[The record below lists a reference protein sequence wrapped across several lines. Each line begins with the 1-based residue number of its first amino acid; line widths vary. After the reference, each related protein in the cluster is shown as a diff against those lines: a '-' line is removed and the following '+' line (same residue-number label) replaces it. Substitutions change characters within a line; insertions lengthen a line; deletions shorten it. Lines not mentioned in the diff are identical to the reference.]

1 MTLYVNKKQLD
12 LTAMQLHEQLRGLRP
27 DPYAERIAL
36 QFFFVFAFLFC
47 FYRLFASNEKMR
59 LSVINWFVLKASR
72 TATDGIC

>member
-36 QFFFVFAFLFC
+36 QFFFVFAF
-47 FYRLFASNEKMR
+47 
-59 LSVINWFVLKASR
+59 FVLFLSSVCIKRKNALV
-72 TATDGIC
+72 CN